1 MKKIFLLL
9 TALAVFTGC
18 KNDDTAPDP
27 GNYQTPLPEATQTG
41 KGTFACYVDGMAYIA
56 KSNEITSYYQFTQ
69 GYYAFI
75 VSGAKKEKPLF
86 GIHIG
91 FSSAGLT
98 EGTTYDLKQRQTGN
112 PWGGVSFVYEPEIPY
127 QINYTDGSTY
137 KGEFTI
143 TKLDLQNQIISGTF
157 WFDVRDP
164 KTGETREV
172 RDGRFDVIANF

>member
-9 TALAVFTGC
+9 TALAVFTSC
-18 KNDDTAPDP
+18 EKDDQLP

-56 KSNEITSYYQFTQ
+56 KSNEITSYYQYTQ

-112 PWGGVSFVYEPEIPY
+112 PWGGYHLYMNLKFHIRS
-127 QINYTDGSTY
+127 
-137 KGEFTI
+137 
-143 TKLDLQNQIISGTF
+143 IIRM
-157 WFDVRDP
+157 VLLI
-164 KTGETREV
+164 K
-172 RDGRFDVIANF
+172 ANLPLPS